1 MYTFKCQACGMPQ
14 YSSNPSETGKCII
27 CGREAVRRER
37 PVDDQLQKDLQELAK
52 LTAQISARHGGIYVT
67 AVILADGDMSIA
79 MAHPQPNISMQVR
92 YDLRGDLSCRR

>member
-14 YSSNPSETGKCII
+14 YSSNPSETGKCIF

-37 PVDDQLQKDLQELAK
+37 PAEDQLQKDLQELAM

-79 MAHPQPNISMQVR
+79 MANPQPDTSMQVR
-92 YDLRGDLSCRR
+92 YDLTRDISFRR